1 MTWARGEAG
10 RGSAWLVA
18 ALSAAILAG
27 CAGGAATS
35 QRGAGRDIPTASDQ
49 TDTQRRARIRLEL
62 AAAYFAQGQFTTAL
76 DEVKQVLAIDSS
88 LPDAHDLRGLIYAE
102 LKDDGL
108 AEESFLRAIQLD
120 TNNAGAMHNYGWFL
134 CQRRRYAEAFTQFNR
149 AIELP
154 TYREVPRTLV
164 AKGVCQANAGL
175 LAEAEKTLSRAYQ
188 MDTGNPVAAMNL
200 ALVLYRQGE
209 YERARFYVRRVNAVP
224 ELVNAE
230 TLWLA
235 ARIEHRLGNRGGVN
249 EFGRE
254 LLQRFPQSREAA
266 NFERGRFDD

>member
-18 ALSAAILAG
+18 ALSAAMLAG

-134 CQRRRYAEAFTQFNR
+134 CQRERYPQALTQFDR
-149 AIELP
+149 ALAVP
-154 TYREVPRTLV
+154 RYREVTRTLL
-164 AKGVCQANAGL
+164 AKGVCQARSGDL
-175 LAEAEKTLSRAYQ
+175 DGAEKSLSRSYEL
-188 MDTGNPVAAMNL
+188 DPSNPATAVNL
-200 ALVLYRQGE
+200 AHVLYRRGE
-209 YERARFYVRRVNAVP
+209 LERARFYVRRVNANAD
-224 ELVNAE
+224 LSNAE

-235 ARIEHRLGNRGGVN
+235 ARIEHRMGNRAGAA
-249 EFGRE
+249 E
-254 LLQRFPQSREAA
+254 LGDQLRRRFPQSREAQA
-266 NFERGRFDD
+266 FDQGRFND

>member
-1 MTWARGEAG
+1 MSVRKRPIGWWWVALLGLTVLMGGCASTSPTTGGGTQAG
-10 RGSAWLVA
+10 RQDETEV
-18 ALSAAILAG
+18 
-27 CAGGAATS
+27 
-35 QRGAGRDIPTASDQ
+35 
-49 TDTQRRARIRLEL
+49 QRRARIRFDL
-62 AAAYFAQGQFTTAL
+62 AVAYYAQGQHATAL
-76 DEVKQVLAIDSS
+76 AEIRQALALQPN
-88 LPDAHDLRGLIYAE
+88 LPGAHNLAGLIHSA
-102 LKDDGL
+102 LGQDPQ
-108 AEESFLRAIQLD
+108 AEESFRIAMQQDGADANAI
-120 TNNAGAMHNYGWFL
+120 HNYGWFL

>member
-1 MTWARGEAG
+1 MSVRKRPIGWWWVALLGLAMLAGGCASTVPASGNASQQAG
-10 RGSAWLVA
+10 RPDEADV
-18 ALSAAILAG
+18 
-27 CAGGAATS
+27 
-35 QRGAGRDIPTASDQ
+35 
-49 TDTQRRARIRLEL
+49 QRRARIRFDL
-62 AAAYFAQGQFTTAL
+62 AVAYYGQGQHATAL
-76 DEVKQVLAIDSS
+76 AEVRQALALQPN
-88 LPDAHDLRGLIYAE
+88 LPGAHNLTGLIHSA
-102 LKDDGL
+102 LGQDAQ
-108 AEESFLRAIQLD
+108 AEESFRIAMQQDAADADAI
-120 TNNAGAMHNYGWFL
+120 HNYGWFL

-149 AIELP
+149 AMELP
-154 TYREVPRTLV
+154 TYREVPRTLI
-164 AKGVCQANAGL
+164 AKGVCQANAGQ

-188 MDTGNPVAAMNL
+188 VDPGNPVAAMNL

-209 YERARFYVRRVNAVP
+209 YERARFYVRRVNSTP

-254 LLQRFPQSREAA
+254 LLQRFPRSREAA